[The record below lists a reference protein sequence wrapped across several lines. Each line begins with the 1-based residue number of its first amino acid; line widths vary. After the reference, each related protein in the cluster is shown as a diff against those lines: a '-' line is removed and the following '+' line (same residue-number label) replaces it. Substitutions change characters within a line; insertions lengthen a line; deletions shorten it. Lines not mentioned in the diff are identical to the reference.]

1 MTDFTAQ
8 QQGGAYV
15 VAVEGLS
22 ALRALEDIPAAVK
35 RAAVQAVNRTAL
47 RTRTAAARRMREQV
61 NFPARYLSGQDG
73 RLAITDRARAD
84 HIEARIT
91 GRHRATSLARF
102 SVGGTVGGKN
112 GVRVQVAPGFAK
124 LMKRAFLI
132 HLRAGNVPIDT
143 RANLGLAIRLGAG
156 ETIENKRVMVP
167 LKKGSNVYLLYGPSV
182 DQVFRAVSGEVA
194 PDALQFLEDEFF
206 RLINVETGK

>member
-8 QQGGAYV
+8 QRGGSYI

-22 ALRALEDIPAAVK
+22 ALRALEDVPAGIK

-47 RTRTAAARRMREQV
+47 RTRTAAARKMREQV

-73 RLAITDRARAD
+73 RLQITERARND
-84 HIEARIT
+84 RIEARIT

-132 HLRAGNVPIDT
+132 HLRAGNVPVDT
-143 RANLGLAIRLGAG
+143 RSNLGLAIRLRAG
-156 ETIENKRVMVP
+156 ETIHNKHIMVP

-182 DQVFRAVSGEVA
+182 DQVFRTVAGEVA
-194 PDALQFLEDEFF
+194 PDALAFLEDEFF
-206 RLINVETGK
+206 RLINLETEK